1 MRKLKGRKGEKGK
14 LRTMVRIDEDL
25 IKKVDLRTRSRNDHR
40 FHRDREPSLWG
51 KLPALHRMPE
61 EHRGGITMTLDTE
74 RLRREIAYIRQQV
87 NTING
92 GITMTLDTDPPQT
105 KDSLHSSASEYY
117 QRNSKNL
124 RMTENNRRHVDT

>member
-25 IKKVDLRTRSRNDHR
+25 IKKVDLRTRSRNDHQ

-61 EHRGGITMTLDTE
+61 EHR
-74 RLRREIAYIRQQV
+74 
-87 NTING
+87 G

-124 RMTENNRRHVDT
+124 RTTENNRRHVDTERHKVFFADEH